1 MTLKMSILLK
11 CLLPQ
16 KSLIRNFILRKGKGD
31 AGKYEKIF
39 APGQVSKERTVP
51 EWIPKPP
58 YYYKKMPPGSTIGT
72 PEIKNIDQIQG
83 MRLSGQLAANILQEC
98 RALAVIGKSTNEI
111 DARAHELIIEANAYP
126 SPLRYAGFPKSICTS
141 VNNVACH
148 GIPDDRQLID
158 GDIINID
165 VTVYLNGYHG
175 DCSETFLVGD
185 VDEHGRYL
193 VEATRTCLDMCIS
206 LCGPDVSFNKI
217 GKFIQQYCEETKL
230 ESIVDF
236 IGHGIGSYFHGPPEI
251 YHYHNNIG
259 GKMHPG
265 MTFTIEPILTLGES
279 DIALLEDG
287 WTAISLDGARSAQF
301 EHTILITEAG
311 AEVLT
316 KVHE

>member
-1 MTLKMSILLK
+1 MRILLK
-11 CLLPQ
+11 VLLSQ
-16 KSLIRNFILRKGKGD
+16 QSLKRNFITNNWKGD
-31 AGKYEKIF
+31 AGKYERIY
-39 APGQVSKERTVP
+39 APGQVSKERIVP
-51 EWIPKPP
+51 QRILKPQ
-58 YYYKKMPPGSTIGT
+58 YYYNNMPPGNTIGT

-98 RALAVIGKSTNEI
+98 GALTIIGKSTDEI
-111 DARAHELIIEANAYP
+111 DAHAHELILEANAYP

-141 VNNVACH
+141 INNVACH

-175 DCSETFLVGD
+175 DCSETFLVGN

-193 VEATRTCLDMCIS
+193 VEATRTCLDMGIS
-206 LCGPDVSFNKI
+206 LCGPDVAFNKI
-217 GKFIQQYCEETKL
+217 GKFIQQYCKEKKL
-230 ESIVDF
+230 ESIVAF

-259 GKMHPG
+259 GKMRPG

-311 AEVLT
+311 AEILT
-316 KVHE
+316 KVH